1 MIKAV
6 FWSTLQSI
14 NIVTIKGR
22 INWVLAARIYL
33 STTFALPPQTGC
45 PWSWPR
51 VSRALPSS
59 LQREGLEQL
68 RVYESEY
75 ERRCMVEYE
84 YAMYAPYHPDLL
96 VF

>member
-1 MIKAV
+1 
-6 FWSTLQSI
+6 
-14 NIVTIKGR
+14 
-22 INWVLAARIYL
+22 
-33 STTFALPPQTGC
+33 
-45 PWSWPR
+45 
-51 VSRALPSS
+51 
-59 LQREGLEQL
+59 L

>member
-1 MIKAV
+1 MAGACSPACGPKESRRSV
-6 FWSTLQSI
+6 E
-14 NIVTIKGR
+14 
-22 INWVLAARIYL
+22 ARG
-33 STTFALPPQTGC
+33 A
-45 PWSWPR
+45 
-51 VSRALPSS
+51 RALPSS